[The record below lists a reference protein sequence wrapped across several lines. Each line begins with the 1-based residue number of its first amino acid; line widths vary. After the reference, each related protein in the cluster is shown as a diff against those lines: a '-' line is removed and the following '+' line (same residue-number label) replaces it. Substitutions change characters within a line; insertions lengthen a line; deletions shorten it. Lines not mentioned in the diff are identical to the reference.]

1 MKTLVLRT
9 VYSIGNWV
17 HKQKTAIVNVL
28 VLFSIFIIQVICISE
43 AITAY
48 HKANQFVQK
57 VTPILE
63 EMDTT
68 YTLRNYEV
76 MRLKLHNETKEWLY
90 DE

>member
-9 VYSIGNWV
+9 VYSIGNWIY
-17 HKQKTAIVNVL
+17 KQKTAILNVL
-28 VLFSIFIIQVICISE
+28 LWSFFIIQMICIAS

-48 HKANQFVQK
+48 HRANQFVQK

-68 YTLRNYEV
+68 YTLRKYEV
-76 MRLKLHNETKEWLY
+76 MRVKLHNETKEWLY
-90 DE
+90 E